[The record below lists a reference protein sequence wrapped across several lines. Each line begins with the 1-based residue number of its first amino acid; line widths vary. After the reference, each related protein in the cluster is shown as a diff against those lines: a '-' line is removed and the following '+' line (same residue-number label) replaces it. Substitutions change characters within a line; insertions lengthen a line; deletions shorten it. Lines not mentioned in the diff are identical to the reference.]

1 MKMPT
6 FDIVSKFEVSE
17 IDNALQNLDREISQ
31 RYDFKTSKSEISLDK
46 NQISVSTDDEYKLT
60 QLQEM
65 LKVHL
70 TKRGIDAKV
79 LEMGKIES
87 AAGQSVRQIITLIQG
102 INRDLSKQIIK
113 MVKESKIKVQ
123 ISIQGEDL
131 RVSGK
136 KRDELQD
143 VIALLKENEFEL
155 PLQFVNFRD

>member
-1 MKMPT
+1 MPT

-31 RYDFKTSKSEISLDK
+31 RYDFKSSKSEISLDK
-46 NQISVSTDDEYKLT
+46 NQISISTDDEYKLT

-113 MVKESKIKVQ
+113 IVKESKIKVQ

-143 VIALLKENEFEL
+143 VISLLKENEFNL
-155 PLQFVNFRD
+155 PLQFINFRD

>member
-1 MKMPT
+1 MPT

-31 RYDFKTSKSEISLDK
+31 RYDFKSSKSEISLDK
-46 NQISVSTDDEYKLT
+46 NQISISTDDEYKLT

-70 TKRGIDAKV
+70 TKRGVDAKV

-113 MVKESKIKVQ
+113 IVKESKIKVQ

-143 VIALLKENEFEL
+143 VIALLKENEFDL
-155 PLQFVNFRD
+155 PLQFINFRD

>member
-1 MKMPT
+1 MPT

-31 RYDFKTSKSEISLDK
+31 RYDFKSSKSEISLDK
-46 NQISVSTDDEYKLT
+46 NQISISTDDEYKLT

-113 MVKESKIKVQ
+113 IVKESKIKVQ

-143 VIALLKENEFEL
+143 VIALLKENEFDL
-155 PLQFVNFRD
+155 PLQFINFRD

>member
-1 MKMPT
+1 MPT

-31 RYDFKTSKSEISLDK
+31 RYDFKSSKSEISLDK
-46 NQISVSTDDEYKLT
+46 NQISISTDDEYKLT

-143 VIALLKENEFEL
+143 VISLLKENEFNL
-155 PLQFVNFRD
+155 PLQFINFRD

>member
-1 MKMPT
+1 MPT

-31 RYDFKTSKSEISLDK
+31 RYDFKSSKSEISLDK
-46 NQISVSTDDEYKLT
+46 NQISIFTDDEYKLT

-70 TKRGIDAKV
+70 TKRGVDAKV

-143 VIALLKENEFEL
+143 VISLLKENEFDL
-155 PLQFVNFRD
+155 PLQFINFRD

>member
-1 MKMPT
+1 MPT

-31 RYDFKTSKSEISLDK
+31 RYDFKSSKSEISLDK
-46 NQISVSTDDEYKLT
+46 NQISISTDDEYKLT

-113 MVKESKIKVQ
+113 IVKESKIKVQ

-143 VIALLKENEFEL
+143 VISLLKENEFDL
-155 PLQFVNFRD
+155 PLQFINFRD

>member
-1 MKMPT
+1 
-6 FDIVSKFEVSE
+6 
-17 IDNALQNLDREISQ
+17 LQNLDREISQ
-31 RYDFKTSKSEISLDK
+31 RYDFKSSKSEISLDK
-46 NQISVSTDDEYKLT
+46 NQISISTDDEYKLT

-102 INRDLSKQIIK
+102 INRDLSKQIIQ

-143 VIALLKENEFEL
+143 VIALLKENEFDL
-155 PLQFVNFRD
+155 PLQFINFRD

>member
-1 MKMPT
+1 MPT

-31 RYDFKTSKSEISLDK
+31 RYDFKSSKSEISLDK
-46 NQISVSTDDEYKLT
+46 NQISISTDDEYKLT

-79 LEMGKIES
+79 LEMGKIDS

-102 INRDLSKQIIK
+102 INRDLSKQIIQ

-143 VIALLKENEFEL
+143 VISLLKENEFNL
-155 PLQFVNFRD
+155 PLQFINFRD

>member
-1 MKMPT
+1 MPT

-46 NQISVSTDDEYKLT
+46 NQISISTDDEYKLT

>member
-1 MKMPT
+1 MPT

-31 RYDFKTSKSEISLDK
+31 RYDFKSSKSEISLDK
-46 NQISVSTDDEYKLT
+46 NQISISTDDEYKLT

-102 INRDLSKQIIK
+102 INRDLSKQIIQ

-143 VIALLKENEFEL
+143 VISLLKENEFDL
-155 PLQFVNFRD
+155 PLQFINFRD

>member
-46 NQISVSTDDEYKLT
+46 NQISISTDDEYKLT

>member
-1 MKMPT
+1 MPT

-31 RYDFKTSKSEISLDK
+31 RYDFKSSKSEISLDK
-46 NQISVSTDDEYKLT
+46 NQISISTDDEYKLT

-102 INRDLSKQIIK
+102 INRDLSKQMIQMGK
-113 MVKESKIKVQ
+113 WSKIKGKL
-123 ISIQGEDL
+123 SIKGEDL

-143 VIALLKENEFEL
+143 VISLLKENEFNL
-155 PLQFVNFRD
+155 PLQFINFRD

>member
-1 MKMPT
+1 MC
-6 FDIVSKFEVSE
+6 IR
-17 IDNALQNLDREISQ
+17 DR
-31 RYDFKTSKSEISLDK
+31 
-46 NQISVSTDDEYKLT
+46 YKLT

-87 AAGQSVRQIITLIQG
+87 AAGQSVRQIITLVQG

-113 MVKESKIKVQ
+113 IVKESKIKVQ

-143 VIALLKENEFEL
+143 VISLLKENEFNL
-155 PLQFVNFRD
+155 PLQFINFRD

>member
-1 MKMPT
+1 MPT

-31 RYDFKTSKSEISLDK
+31 RYDFKSSKSEISLDK
-46 NQISVSTDDEYKLT
+46 NQISISTDDEYKLT

-143 VIALLKENEFEL
+143 VISLLKENEFDL
-155 PLQFVNFRD
+155 PLQFINFRD

>member
-1 MKMPT
+1 MPT

-31 RYDFKTSKSEISLDK
+31 RYDFKSSKSEISLDK
-46 NQISVSTDDEYKLT
+46 NQITISTDDEYKLT

-113 MVKESKIKVQ
+113 IVKESKIKVQ

-143 VIALLKENEFEL
+143 VISLLKENEFDL
-155 PLQFVNFRD
+155 PLQFINFRD

>member
-1 MKMPT
+1 MPT

-31 RYDFKTSKSEISLDK
+31 RYDFKSSKSEISLDK
-46 NQISVSTDDEYKLT
+46 NQISISTDDEYKLT

-113 MVKESKIKVQ
+113 IVKESKIKVQ

-143 VIALLKENEFEL
+143 VISLLKENEFDL
-155 PLQFVNFRD
+155 PLKFINFRD

>member
-1 MKMPT
+1 MPT

-31 RYDFKTSKSEISLDK
+31 RYDFKSSKSEISLDK
-46 NQISVSTDDEYKLT
+46 NQISISTDDEYKLT
-60 QLQEM
+60 HLQEM

-113 MVKESKIKVQ
+113 IVKESKIKVQ

-143 VIALLKENEFEL
+143 VISLLKENEFDL
-155 PLQFVNFRD
+155 PLQFINFRD

>member
-1 MKMPT
+1 MPT

-31 RYDFKTSKSEISLDK
+31 RYDFKSSKSEISFDK
-46 NQISVSTDDEYKLT
+46 NQISISTDDEYKLT

-143 VIALLKENEFEL
+143 VISLLKENEFDL
-155 PLQFVNFRD
+155 PLQFINFRD

>member
-1 MKMPT
+1 MPT

-31 RYDFKTSKSEISLDK
+31 RYDFKSSKSEISLDK
-46 NQISVSTDDEYKLT
+46 NQISISTDDEYKLT

-87 AAGQSVRQIITLIQG
+87 AAGQSVRQIIALIKG
-102 INRDLSKQIIK
+102 ISRD
-113 MVKESKIKVQ
+113 
-123 ISIQGEDL
+123 
-131 RVSGK
+131 
-136 KRDELQD
+136 
-143 VIALLKENEFEL
+143 
-155 PLQFVNFRD
+155 

>member
-1 MKMPT
+1 MPT

-31 RYDFKTSKSEISLDK
+31 RYDFKSSKSEISLDK
-46 NQISVSTDDEYKLT
+46 NQISISTDDEYKLT

-70 TKRGIDAKV
+70 TKRGVDAKV

-113 MVKESKIKVQ
+113 IVKESKIKVQ

-143 VIALLKENEFEL
+143 VISLLKENEFNL
-155 PLQFVNFRD
+155 PLQFINFRD

>member
-1 MKMPT
+1 MPT

-31 RYDFKTSKSEISLDK
+31 RYDFKSSKSEISLDK
-46 NQISVSTDDEYKLT
+46 NQISISTDDEYKLT

-102 INRDLSKQIIK
+102 INRDLSKQIIQ

-143 VIALLKENEFEL
+143 VISLLKENEFNL
-155 PLQFVNFRD
+155 PLQFINFRD

>member
-1 MKMPT
+1 MPT

-17 IDNALQNLDREISQ
+17 IDNALQNLDREINQ
-31 RYDFKTSKSEISLDK
+31 RYDFKSSKSEISLDK
-46 NQISVSTDDEYKLT
+46 NQISISTDDEYKLT

-87 AAGQSVRQIITLIQG
+87 AAGQSVRQIITLFQG

-113 MVKESKIKVQ
+113 IVKESKIKVQ

-143 VIALLKENEFEL
+143 VISLLKENEFNL
-155 PLQFVNFRD
+155 PLQFINFRD

>member
-1 MKMPT
+1 MPT

-31 RYDFKTSKSEISLDK
+31 RYDFKSSKSEISLDK
-46 NQISVSTDDEYKLT
+46 NQISISTDDEYKLT

-70 TKRGIDAKV
+70 TKRGVDAKV

-102 INRDLSKQIIK
+102 INRDLSKQIIQ

-143 VIALLKENEFEL
+143 VIALLKENEFDL
-155 PLQFVNFRD
+155 PLQFINFRD

>member
-1 MKMPT
+1 MPT

-31 RYDFKTSKSEISLDK
+31 RYDFKSSKSEISLDK
-46 NQISVSTDDEYKLT
+46 NQISISTDDEYKLT

-87 AAGQSVRQIITLIQG
+87 AAGQSVRQIITLVQG

-113 MVKESKIKVQ
+113 IVKESKIKVQ

-143 VIALLKENEFEL
+143 VISLLKENEFDL
-155 PLQFVNFRD
+155 PLQFINFRD

>member
-1 MKMPT
+1 MPT

>member
-1 MKMPT
+1 MPT

-31 RYDFKTSKSEISLDK
+31 RYDFKSSKSEISLDK
-46 NQISVSTDDEYKLT
+46 NQISISTDDEYKLT

-102 INRDLSKQIIK
+102 INRDLSKQIIQ

-143 VIALLKENEFEL
+143 VIALLKENEFDL
-155 PLQFVNFRD
+155 PLQFINFRD

>member
-1 MKMPT
+1 MPT

-31 RYDFKTSKSEISLDK
+31 RYDFKSSKSEISLDK
-46 NQISVSTDDEYKLT
+46 NQISISTDDEYKLT

-70 TKRGIDAKV
+70 TKRGVDAKV

-102 INRDLSKQIIK
+102 INRDLSKQIIQ

-143 VIALLKENEFEL
+143 VISLLKENEFNL
-155 PLQFVNFRD
+155 PLQFINFRD